1 MFFLNLFGLIYFDKY
16 MTTGNRMGVVKSK
29 DLKNWIDIS
38 DKINFPENALHGSI
52 FKVNQKVLDNLLQL
66 K

>member
-1 MFFLNLFGLIYFDKY
+1 

-38 DKINFPENALHGSI
+38 DQINFPENALHGSI
-52 FKVNQKVLDNLLQL
+52 FKVNQKVLDDLLKL
-66 K
+66 E